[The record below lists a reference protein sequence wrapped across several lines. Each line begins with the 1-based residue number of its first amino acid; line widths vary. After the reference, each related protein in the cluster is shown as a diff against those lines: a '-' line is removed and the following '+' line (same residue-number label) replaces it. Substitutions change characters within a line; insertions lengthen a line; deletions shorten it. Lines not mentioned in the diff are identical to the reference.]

1 MGKQKRT
8 HDNSYDALKNANA
21 SGQLKAIVLLHRIT
35 RERSTLPPSLLITK
49 IPRSLRSTVSD
60 LTVRVNKI

>member
-35 RERSTLPPSLLITK
+35 RERST
-49 IPRSLRSTVSD
+49 
-60 LTVRVNKI
+60 